1 MADESTQSI
10 VIDAPPEKIMAI
22 IADFPS
28 YPDWA
33 NGMKEVEVLGT
44 GADGRAD
51 QVRFAIDQG
60 PVKDEYTL
68 SYDWAADGLSV
79 QWDLV
84 KGTMQKSQHGSYV
97 LAPSGTGTKVTYT
110 LSVQLVIPMIGL
122 FRRKAEKLILD
133 TALKELKKRAE
144 KAA

>member
-22 IADFPS
+22 ISDFPS

-33 NGMKEVEVLGT
+33 NGMKEVEVLDT
-44 GADGRAD
+44 SADGRAQ

-68 SYDWAADGLSV
+68 AYDWAADGLSV
-79 QWDLV
+79 KWHLV
-84 KGTMQKSQHGSYV
+84 KGTMQKAQQGSYV